1 MTIKND
7 GFYDAVIK
15 TGIKQ
20 YNANS
25 SFREPQYGD
34 AVLTEMYKNA
44 LARRIVTAPV
54 DDCVKNWLK
63 IKGDKEEKILQEM
76 EVLGVEKAFVEAGYW
91 DRLYGRSAI
100 LIIAKDGKRLDEPLD
115 LKNLQ
120 KILRLEV
127 FDKRDIMEDFS
138 GLLIN
143 DDPNDE
149 NFGKTEYYS
158 LMPPNG
164 SQVMVHHSRLLMFDG
179 EILPRRERLNN
190 QGAGLSVLDGLIKAI
205 RRNDIAQA
213 RAIDI
218 VERMSTS
225 MLKLNGLSNL
235 LMSDQGTK
243 AVQERLNM
251 IDMARHLLNT
261 IAIDTEDDFQIYH
274 MNVNGVREIIQ
285 EFQQTVSGLSGI
297 PATILF
303 GRSPAGLNSTG
314 AADFEN
320 YYNLVRRIQKTKM
333 KPLLERLIKLIQ
345 LCKQGPTGGKELED
359 WQIEFAPLDEMSE
372 LEVAQMQGTKQ
383 NNDKLLIETLKLL
396 SDMQIVDTSTI
407 KTYLEEKTELPIA
420 QGKLD
425 MTDAP
430 ETEEEADLP

>member
-1 MTIKND
+1 MTVKND

-20 YNANS
+20 YTANS

-44 LARRIVTAPV
+44 LARRIVTSPV

-63 IKGDKEEKILQEM
+63 IKGDKEDKILQEM

-100 LIIAKDGKRLDEPLD
+100 LIIANDGKNLDEPLD
-115 LKNLQ
+115 LKNLK

-127 FDKRDIMEDFS
+127 FDKRDIIEDFS
-138 GLLIN
+138 GLLVN
-143 DDPNDE
+143 DDPQDE
-149 NFGKTEYYS
+149 NFGNTEYYS
-158 LMPPNG
+158 LMPLNG
-164 SQVMVHHSRLLMFDG
+164 SMFTVHASRLLMFDG
-179 EILPRRERLNN
+179 EILPKRERIAN
-190 QGAGLSVLDGLIKAI
+190 QGAGLSCLDGLIKAI
-205 RRNDIAQA
+205 RRNDTAQA

-218 VERMSTS
+218 VERMSQS

-235 LMSDQGTK
+235 LMSDEGTK
-243 AVQERLNM
+243 AVQNRLNM

-261 IAIDTEDDFQIYH
+261 IAIDKDDDFQIYH

-285 EFQQTVSGLSGI
+285 EFQQTISGLSGI

-320 YYNLVRRIQKTKM
+320 YYNLVRRYQKTKM
-333 KPLLERLIKLIQ
+333 KPQLEKLIKLIQ
-345 LCKQGPTGGKELED
+345 LSKEGPTKGKELED
-359 WQIEFAPLDEMSE
+359 WQIEFQPLQEITEQDIAAAET
-372 LEVAQMQGTKQ
+372 TKQ
-383 NNDKLLIETLKLL
+383 NNAKLLLETLKLM
-396 SDMQIVDTSTI
+396 SEMQLADTSDI
-407 KTYLEEKTELPIA
+407 RDYLKDKTELPIA
-420 QGKLD
+420 EGKLD
-425 MTDAP
+425 LKDAA
-430 ETEEEADLP
+430 ETEEQTDIS

>member
-1 MTIKND
+1 MR
-7 GFYDAVIK
+7 VIK
-15 TGIKQ
+15 AT
-20 YNANS
+20 
-25 SFREPQYGD
+25 
-34 AVLTEMYKNA
+34 
-44 LARRIVTAPV
+44 
-54 DDCVKNWLK
+54 
-63 IKGDKEEKILQEM
+63 
-76 EVLGVEKAFVEAGYW
+76 
-91 DRLYGRSAI
+91 
-100 LIIAKDGKRLDEPLD
+100 
-115 LKNLQ
+115 
-120 KILRLEV
+120 
-127 FDKRDIMEDFS
+127 
-138 GLLIN
+138 
-143 DDPNDE
+143 
-149 NFGKTEYYS
+149 
-158 LMPPNG
+158 
-164 SQVMVHHSRLLMFDG
+164 
-179 EILPRRERLNN
+179 
-190 QGAGLSVLDGLIKAI
+190 
-205 RRNDIAQA
+205 IAQA

-314 AADFEN
+314 AADFEE
-320 YYNLVRRIQKTKM
+320 LLQSRKTNSKDQDETLARTIDKDYPVM
-333 KPLLERLIKLIQ
+333 Q
-345 LCKQGPTGGKELED
+345 AGPTGGKELED

-430 ETEEEADLP
+430 ETEEEADLS

>member
-1 MTIKND
+1 MEIKND

-25 SFREPQYGD
+25 SFREPMYDDG
-34 AVLTEMYKNA
+34 VLTEMYKNA

-63 IKGDKEEKILQEM
+63 IKGDKEDKILQEM

-100 LIIAKDGKRLDEPLD
+100 LIIAKDGKNLDEPLD
-115 LKNLQ
+115 SKNLDR
-120 KILRLEV
+120 ILRLEV
-127 FDKRDIMEDFS
+127 FDKRDILEDFS
-138 GLLIN
+138 GLLVN

-149 NFGKTEYYS
+149 NFGNTEYFT

-164 SQVMVHHSRLLMFDG
+164 TQVVVHRSRLLLFDG
-179 EILPRRERLNN
+179 EILPKRERISN
-190 QGAGLSVLDGLIKAI
+190 QGAGLSCLDGLIKAI
-205 RRNDIAQA
+205 RRNDVAQA
-213 RAIDI
+213 RALDI
-218 VERMSTS
+218 VERLSQS

-235 LMSDQGTK
+235 LMSEQGTK

-261 IAIDTEDDFQIYH
+261 IAIDKDDDFQIYH

-285 EFQQTVSGLSGI
+285 EFQQTISGLSGI

-320 YYNLVRRIQKTKM
+320 YYNLVKRYQKTKM
-333 KPLLERLIKLIQ
+333 KPQLERLIKLLQ
-345 LCKQGPTGGKELED
+345 LSKQGPTKGKELED
-359 WQIEFAPLDEMSE
+359 WQIEFQPL
-372 LEVAQMQGTKQ
+372 Q
-383 NNDKLLIETLKLL
+383 
-396 SDMQIVDTSTI
+396 
-407 KTYLEEKTELPIA
+407 
-420 QGKLD
+420 
-425 MTDAP
+425 
-430 ETEEEADLP
+430 

>member
-63 IKGDKEEKILQEM
+63 IKGDTEDKILQEM

-127 FDKRDIMEDFS
+127 FDKRDIMEDFT
-138 GLLIN
+138 GLLVN

-149 NFGKTEYYS
+149 NFGKTEYYT

-164 SQVMVHHSRLLMFDG
+164 RQIMVHHSRLLMFDG

-205 RRNDIAQA
+205 RRNDTAQA

-285 EFQQTVSGLSGI
+285 EFQQTVSGLSG
-297 PATILF
+297 AT
-303 GRSPAGLNSTG
+303 
-314 AADFEN
+314 
-320 YYNLVRRIQKTKM
+320 
-333 KPLLERLIKLIQ
+333 Q
-345 LCKQGPTGGKELED
+345 L
-359 WQIEFAPLDEMSE
+359 S
-372 LEVAQMQGTKQ
+372 
-383 NNDKLLIETLKLL
+383 
-396 SDMQIVDTSTI
+396 
-407 KTYLEEKTELPIA
+407 
-420 QGKLD
+420 
-425 MTDAP
+425 
-430 ETEEEADLP
+430 